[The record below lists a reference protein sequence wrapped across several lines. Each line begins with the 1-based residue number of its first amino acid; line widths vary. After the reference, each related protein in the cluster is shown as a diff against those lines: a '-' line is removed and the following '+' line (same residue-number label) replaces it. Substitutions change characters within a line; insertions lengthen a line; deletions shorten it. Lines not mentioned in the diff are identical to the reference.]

1 MSNNLDSL
9 RVSYRN
15 STSQRQGSINTNTRG
30 HMTTGNGFPNS
41 KGDVMMNQ
49 DLFDHTQSKQLT
61 RPKRHKTPGTNKS
74 NR

>member
-15 STSQRQGSINTNTRG
+15 SMHSSRNNTGQRNGSINTGTRG
-30 HMTTGNGFPNS
+30 QITTGIGGPNS

-49 DLFDHTQSKQLT
+49 DLFDHTQSK
-61 RPKRHKTPGTNKS
+61 
-74 NR
+74 